1 MSKGSDIAAEDPSR
15 YSVSELVYRIRAV
28 DGDDEEVAEI
38 LRDLHQWTFFGTAA
52 VPQFGSGSWW
62 LAHDGAK
69 AVAFAGVVPST
80 HARNSGYLCR
90 VGVLQKHQGRGLQRR
105 LMRAVEVQARRI
117 GWESIV
123 SDTTDNRI
131 SANNFIRTGY
141 RLYEPEVPWGW
152 RNTLYW
158 RKWLNRV

>member
-1 MSKGSDIAAEDPSR
+1 RGRRDPRRSSSIDLLRHRSR
-15 YSVSELVYRIRAV
+15 STVRIGILVARLQRSQGRRIC
-28 DGDDEEVAEI
+28 
-38 LRDLHQWTFFGTAA
+38 
-52 VPQFGSGSWW
+52 
-62 LAHDGAK
+62 
-69 AVAFAGVVPST
+69 GVVPST

-105 LMRAVEVQARRI
+105 LMRAVEVQARRN